1 MQRPELQA
9 RTSAIRVSIL
19 TRPVGRMQPD
29 QPEGGRKI
37 LEVSILTRPVG
48 RMQPDQPEGGRKIL
62 EVSILTRPVGRMQRA
77 GQLSH
82 CILLLFQ
89 SSPGP

>member
-62 EVSILTRPVGRMQRA
+62 EVSILTRPVGRMQREVYDLRA
-77 GQLSH
+77 LH
-82 CILLLFQ
+82 IEFQ